1 MLSDD
6 DLAQMLNDAAGIVA
20 DNTMSI
26 AIRRG
31 TSDLD
36 VQNVRVAGAGRAA
49 SSRDSEG
56 GQEARGAV
64 HVYGSSSL
72 DIQVDDRFTIS
83 GVLYRVTFV
92 KPSRLMGTVAVAEA
106 IE

>member
-1 MLSDD
+1 MLSSD
-6 DLAQMLNDAAGIVA
+6 DLAQMLADAAGIVA
-20 DNTMSI
+20 DNTTSI

-31 TSDLD
+31 TVDLAA
-36 VQNVRVAGAGRAA
+36 QSVRVAGAGRA
-49 SSRDSEG
+49 SSQRDSEG
-56 GQEARGAV
+56 GQESRGAV
-64 HVYGSSSL
+64 HVHGASDL

-106 IE
+106 VQ

>member
-1 MLSDD
+1 MLSGD
-6 DLAQMLNDAAGIVA
+6 DLAQMLTDAAGIVA
-20 DNTMSI
+20 DNTTSI
-26 AIRRG
+26 TIRRG
-31 TSDLD
+31 SSDLD
-36 VQNVRVAGAGRAA
+36 AQNVRVAGAGRASA
-49 SSRDSEG
+49 RQDSDG
-56 GQEARGAV
+56 GQESRGTV
-64 HVYGSSSL
+64 HVYGAGDL